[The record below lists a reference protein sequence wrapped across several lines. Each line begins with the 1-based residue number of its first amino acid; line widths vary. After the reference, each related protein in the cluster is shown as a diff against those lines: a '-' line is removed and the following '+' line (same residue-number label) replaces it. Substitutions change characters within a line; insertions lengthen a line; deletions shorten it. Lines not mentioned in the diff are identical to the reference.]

1 MQRITEQTER
11 STDDHRGDYLLSR
24 DDIQTQYGLTRRWL
38 ELAALRGD
46 GPPYLRISRR
56 LVRYRRADFE
66 RWLADC
72 QRTNTADQ

>member
-1 MQRITEQTER
+1 MQRVTEQTER

-56 LVRYRRADFE
+56 LVRYRWADFE
-66 RWLADC
+66 RWLANC

>member
-66 RWLADC
+66 RWLANC

>member
-1 MQRITEQTER
+1 MQSITEQMWR
-11 STDDHRGDYLLSR
+11 STDDHRGDHLLSR

-66 RWLADC
+66 RWLATC

>member
-1 MQRITEQTER
+1 MQRVTEQTER

-66 RWLADC
+66 RWLANC